1 MAWAVE
7 RSAEVDLDLA
17 LIFDFLLAAALDFG
31 EPTDRAFEQA
41 ARRVRD
47 IEQAIFALGNAPH
60 QGTLDPALLPGLRR
74 VSKERAI
81 LYFDTD
87 EDAQVVRVLAV
98 FFGGQ
103 DHRRRMLIRLLGGEP
118 PAHR

>member
-1 MAWAVE
+1 MAWTVE
-7 RSAEVDLDLA
+7 RSAEADRDLSLV
-17 LIFDFLLAAALDFG
+17 FDFLFSAALDFG
-31 EPTDRAFEQA
+31 EPTDRAFQQA
-41 ARRVRD
+41 ARRID
-47 IEQAIFALGNAPH
+47 AIEDAVFALGNAPH
-60 QGTLDPALLPGLRR
+60 QGTLDPELLPGLRR
-74 VSKERAI
+74 VTKERAI

-118 PAHR
+118 PAGR

>member
-1 MAWAVE
+1 MAWTVE
-7 RSAEVDLDLA
+7 RSAEADLDLA

-41 ARRVRD
+41 ARRVRE
-47 IEQAIFALGNAPH
+47 IERAIFALGSAPH
-60 QGTLDPALLPGLRR
+60 QGTLDPTLLPGLRR
-74 VSKERAI
+74 VTKERAI

-87 EDAQVVRVLAV
+87 EEAQVVRVLAV

-118 PAHR
+118 PADR